1 MTVKELFDKAEN
13 GTLTW
18 EQFQAACGDAKFVD
32 LNEGNYVSRQK
43 YSDELKQRDTRITDL
58 TNTITARDTDLAT
71 LQQTLKDAGDL
82 DALKQAS
89 KDLTDLQKKYDKET
103 KAYQNQLQKQA
114 YEFAVKEFAGSKKFT
129 SNAAKRD
136 FTQSMIAKNLQF
148 EDGKIIGAD
157 DFVKMYSAD
166 NADAFVVETNDPEPP
181 KPEPK
186 PTFVAP
192 TQGGKQKQEDPTG
205 GFASAFHFTEIHPRQ
220 NS

>member
-166 NADAFVVETNDPEPP
+166 NADAFVVETNDPDP

-192 TQGGKQKQEDPTG
+192 TQGGKQKQEDLTG

>member
-18 EQFQAACGDAKFVD
+18 EQFQAACGDAKFID

-43 YSDELKQRDTRITDL
+43 YSDELKQRDTRITEL
-58 TNTITARDTDLAT
+58 TNTISSRDTDLAT

-103 KAYQNQLQKQA
+103 KAYQTQLQKQA

-136 FTQSMIAKNLQF
+136 FTQAMIAKNLQF

-157 DFVKMYSAD
+157 DFVQMYSTD
-166 NADAFVVETNDPEPP
+166 NADAFVVETNDPEPR
-181 KPEPK
+181 PEPK
-186 PTFVAP
+186 PTFVAS
-192 TQGGKQKQEDPTG
+192 TQGGGKKQEDPTG
-205 GFASAFHFTEIHPRQ
+205 GFANAFHFTEIHPR
-220 NS
+220 NN